1 MSADLNVTSAAKR
14 KKVLMVVANP
24 AVSTTTGW
32 PVGFWWA
39 ELTHPYW
46 AFVEAGYEVEIRS
59 PQGGALQADGYSDPE
74 DASGYSA
81 HDILSLGFKKSA
93 AHAALLANTPSV
105 DGVDPNDYDAVFV
118 AGGQSPMVT
127 FRGNETLQRLVARFY
142 EAGKVTALVCHATCL
157 LLETKLSGGDLL
169 VKGKTWTGFA
179 TSEEQFADSFVG
191 MRIQPFWIEDEARR
205 IADTNFVVD
214 QMFREFAVRDGLLVT
229 GQQQYSGAAAARLV
243 IEALGR

>member
-1 MSADLNVTSAAKR
+1 MSANVNVTNAGR
-14 KKVLMVVANP
+14 KKRVLMVVANS
-24 AVSTTTGW
+24 STSKTTGW

-46 AFVEAGYEVEIRS
+46 AFVEAGYDIEIRS
-59 PQGGALQADGYSDPE
+59 PEGGALQADGYSDPE

-81 HDILSLGFKKSA
+81 HDILSLGFKKSP
-93 AHAALLANTPSV
+93 AHLALLQNTKSTDDVVPQ
-105 DGVDPNDYDAVFV
+105 GYDAVFF

-127 FRGNETLQRLVARFY
+127 FRGNEKLQKLVARFY

-157 LLETKLSGGDLL
+157 LLETKLSTGDLL

-179 TSEEQFADSFVG
+179 TSEEKFADSFVG
-191 MRIQPFWIEDEARR
+191 RRIQPFWIEDEARQ
-205 IADTNFVVD
+205 IDGTNFVVD